1 MKTDLFRTG
10 PFALAGA
17 ALALLALPSFASA
30 HGSMKPQHG
39 GLVQMS
45 GETMIELVTAPK
57 GVDVYVSEEDE
68 PIPAASFTGKLTQTA
83 AGKKSEAALKAA
95 GGNKFS
101 APGFKAAKGAKIVVA
116 LVDKSGAKTFAT
128 FQTK

>member
-1 MKTDLFRTG
+1 MTFDLMKLG
-10 PFALAGA
+10 LAAA
-17 ALALLALPSFASA
+17 ALALTPVSAFA

-45 GETMIELVTAPK
+45 GETMVELVAGAK
-57 GVDVYVSEEDE
+57 GVDVYISEEDE
-68 PIPAASFTGKLTQTA
+68 PLPASAYTATLTQTA
-83 AGKKSEAALKAA
+83 SGQKSQAALKPA
-95 GGNKFS
+95 GGNKLS

-116 LVDKSGAKTFAT
+116 LVDKSGAKVFTT